1 MKWAMKPK
9 SKKRE
14 VKKPEEKGWFFSLK
28 ETKVEEPPK
37 SISTVTDGKD
47 IHLKPS
53 IWSLTIAH
61 PKLQIIK
68 LYYFD
73 WAKDLYTTRPNFT

>member
-14 VKKPEEKGWFFSLK
+14 VKKPEEKGWFFSSK

-53 IWSLTIAH
+53 I
-61 PKLQIIK
+61 
-68 LYYFD
+68 
-73 WAKDLYTTRPNFT
+73 